1 MKIARRLE
9 IAHWAAEISLA
20 TLFGHERESLKLLL
34 GQSLK
39 PAALNGTVRLGYD
52 TWMAINPED
61 TILRDDLVLSSAQY
75 NDLKQDLNY
84 G

>member
-1 MKIARRLE
+1 
-9 IAHWAAEISLA
+9 
-20 TLFGHERESLKLLL
+20 
-34 GQSLK
+34 
-39 PAALNGTVRLGYD
+39 
-52 TWMAINPED
+52 MAINPED